1 MKGRLPSNDQSCLDV
16 ALRYLSYRPR
26 SEWEVRRHLEKK
38 GFGPEPVQAV
48 LRSLREQKLVD
59 DVAFAEFWKTN
70 RESFSPR
77 SRAMLRSELRR
88 KGITQ
93 DIIAEVVQGVDEEA
107 SAWEAAQKRARR
119 FTMSDYDSFSRGLTA
134 FLRQRGFN
142 HELAQQT
149 ANYLWKERHEENV

>member
-1 MKGRLPSNDQSCLDV
+1 MKGKLLSSDQSCLDA

-26 SEWEVRRHLEKK
+26 SEWEIMKHLEKK
-38 GFGPEPVQAV
+38 GFAPSSVGAV
-48 LRSLREQKLVD
+48 LLSLREKKLVD

-88 KGITQ
+88 KGIAQ
-93 DIIAEVVQGVDEEA
+93 DIIAEVIQGVDEEA
-107 SAWEAAQKRARR
+107 SACEAASKRAKR
-119 FTMSDYDSFSRGLTA
+119 FATSDYDNFCRGLMT

-142 HELAQQT
+142 HEVAQQT
-149 ANYLWKERHEENV
+149 VNHLWKERHKEDD